1 MSDERPVC
9 PSCHQDL
16 ISYRDGCGS
25 CGWQG
30 IPVQV
35 KQQGIILRDLG
46 DKFEIALNDGSVG
59 VYHKLYVYPSVDAGD
74 VRQPNFP
81 LEKADATLRRR
92 TDGAYKVRTQVPH
105 TAPPQRNAHQA
116 RKRPPSGTLYSY
128 IATRWNKRGIEK
140 QYRYWAYSYEVKDPK
155 TGQWETKKKSVS
167 RGKRERVS
175 YAIAQNKPVEYILS
189 ILDGKA

>member
-9 PSCHQDL
+9 PSCSQEL

-35 KQQGIILRDLG
+35 KQQGVILRDLG

-59 VYHKLYVYPSVDAGD
+59 VYHKLYVYPSVDAE
-74 VRQPNFP
+74 RPSSYP

-92 TDGAYKVRTQVPH
+92 TA
-105 TAPPQRNAHQA
+105 QRNAHQA

-140 QYRYWAYSYEVKDPK
+140 QYRYWAYSYEVKDPE

-175 YAIAQNKPVEYILS
+175 YAIAQNQPVEYILS

>member
-1 MSDERPVC
+1 MSVC
-9 PSCHQDL
+9 PSCHQEL
-16 ISYRDGCGS
+16 ISYRDGCGV

-35 KQQGIILRDLG
+35 KQPGVILRDLG
-46 DKFEIALNDGSVG
+46 NQFEIALNDGSVG
-59 VYHKLYVYPSVDAGD
+59 VYHKLYVYPSANQPADQ
-74 VRQPNFP
+74 RQPNFP

-92 TDGAYKVRTQVPH
+92 TA
-105 TAPPQRNAHQA
+105 QRNAHQA

-128 IATRWNKRGIEK
+128 IATRWNKRGIAK
-140 QYRYWAYSYEVKDPK
+140 QYRYWAYSYEVKDPE